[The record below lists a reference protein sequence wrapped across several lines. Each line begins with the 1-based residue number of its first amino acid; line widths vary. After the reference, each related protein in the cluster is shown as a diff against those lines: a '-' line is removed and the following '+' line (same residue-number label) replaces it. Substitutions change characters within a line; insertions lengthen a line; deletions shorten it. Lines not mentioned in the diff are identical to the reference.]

1 MLEIYSSNTNLD
13 STDAQS
19 YFSDEP
25 DDSSFMMS
33 GSLDELNLLTQC
45 VTTSLQHFLTSSDQ
59 MDSGTASGITP
70 RPHTSTSSMTA
81 HTPTKAVVAD
91 LSAQLNSNIKEAA
104 NNTITDESTDE
115 GTSNVYPITSGIYN
129 IIQRWK
135 GANGSQRRSMATP
148 GSNLVQ
154 IRIMPYQQ
162 AKTMDPTQRY
172 KCTKKYAQVV
182 LNPLQHTPQIRLL
195 RQLFR
200 EMEKVT
206 DTGSGLESNMP
217 LSGPPSVGKTW
228 FANIVGKLMINTGYI
243 GNSNRFSQF
252 PFQDCPRRNL
262 QIFDEP
268 NVEPMALENFK
279 LLFAGTPTPANIKYE
294 SQNLINRTPVIVTCN
309 RDPFPKT
316 PEFQTRIRRFYW
328 AHRIDNNIKQ
338 LTAEIHPLGLFQLLT
353 NTSTANVPPH
363 TDDDIIEYDFGSDY
377 AYMHANLEEDHT
389 QTATDVINNF
399 NLDLL

>member
-1 MLEIYSSNTNLD
+1 MSTSDHIDEVHTSNCQCDICMPNSQMKDPAILEALEPPVKRMKTSPKRKISLKPIWTLIRTYIRLQLLTHLQMPQLLKTISLKVLKTYPTLQTLWNQMLEIYSSSTNLD

-45 VTTSLQHFLTSSDQ
+45 VTTSLQQYLGSSDQ
-59 MDSGTASGITP
+59 MDSGTALNITP
-70 RPHTSTSSMTA
+70 TPHTSTSSMTV

-91 LSAQLNSNIKEAA
+91 RSLQFNTNIKEGA
-104 NNTITDESTDE
+104 NNTITDESSDE
-115 GTSNVYPITSGIYN
+115 EPSNVYPITSGIYN

-148 GSNLVQ
+148 GSSLVQ

-217 LSGPPSVGKTW
+217 LR
-228 FANIVGKLMINTGYI
+228 
-243 GNSNRFSQF
+243 RFSGGYKA
-252 PFQDCPRRNL
+252 
-262 QIFDEP
+262 
-268 NVEPMALENFK
+268 M
-279 LLFAGTPTPANIKYE
+279 
-294 SQNLINRTPVIVTCN
+294 
-309 RDPFPKT
+309 
-316 PEFQTRIRRFYW
+316 
-328 AHRIDNNIKQ
+328 
-338 LTAEIHPLGLFQLLT
+338 
-353 NTSTANVPPH
+353 
-363 TDDDIIEYDFGSDY
+363 
-377 AYMHANLEEDHT
+377 
-389 QTATDVINNF
+389 
-399 NLDLL
+399 

>member
-1 MLEIYSSNTNLD
+1 MSTSDHIDEVHTSNCQCDTCMPNSQMKEPAILEALEPPVKRMKTSPKRKISMKPIWTLIRTYIRLQLLTHLQMPALLKTISLKVLNNYPTLQTLWNQMLEIYSSNTNLD

-25 DDSSFMMS
+25 
-33 GSLDELNLLTQC
+33 DELNLLTQC

-91 LSAQLNSNIKEAA
+91 LSAQFNSNIKEAA
-104 NNTITDESTDE
+104 NNTITDESSDE

-148 GSNLVQ
+148 GSSLVQ

-200 EMEKVT
+200 ELEKVT

-217 LSGPPSVGKTW
+217 LR
-228 FANIVGKLMINTGYI
+228 
-243 GNSNRFSQF
+243 RFSGGYK
-252 PFQDCPRRNL
+252 
-262 QIFDEP
+262 
-268 NVEPMALENFK
+268 PM
-279 LLFAGTPTPANIKYE
+279 
-294 SQNLINRTPVIVTCN
+294 
-309 RDPFPKT
+309 
-316 PEFQTRIRRFYW
+316 
-328 AHRIDNNIKQ
+328 
-338 LTAEIHPLGLFQLLT
+338 
-353 NTSTANVPPH
+353 
-363 TDDDIIEYDFGSDY
+363 
-377 AYMHANLEEDHT
+377 
-389 QTATDVINNF
+389 
-399 NLDLL
+399 